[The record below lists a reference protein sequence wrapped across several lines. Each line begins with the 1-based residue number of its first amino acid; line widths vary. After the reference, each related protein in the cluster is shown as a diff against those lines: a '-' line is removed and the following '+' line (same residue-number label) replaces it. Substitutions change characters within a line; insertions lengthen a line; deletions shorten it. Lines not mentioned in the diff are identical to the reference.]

1 MRKRKCKIPHQIGDY
16 KIEKFLSH
24 GGMATIYLG
33 KDAKGR
39 QAAIKVIRYDYA
51 DKETFNERFLRECK
65 ATSCLS
71 HPNIVELYEFGSF
84 EDQPFYAMEYLPYP
98 TMEDR
103 LENDELFSEN
113 ELLKISQKV
122 LSAIASYS
130 QRGLVHRDLK
140 PSNVLLKDKT
150 EPIIMDFGLVF
161 NPDNTALTKT
171 GEVCGTPAYMPPELL
186 KGQKADVRSDLYQ
199 WGVVLY
205 ECLCGELPIGR
216 PDPAAAFTMILNGEL
231 RPLKEAKRD
240 VTPGFATFV
249 ANLMSILP
257 AHRYQNPEAAIA
269 DVQHLLSGSN
279 IRALSAEE
287 RIDKEKPAVASGALS
302 PVTAPTKAPEVPGPK
317 NRRPILLWLTTLL
330 LLMTLFFAM
339 RPRRESPTPKPKI
352 AIGFNVMLVSW
363 HAPFPLRSRATLR
376 DKSGN
381 TVTSKELSEPT
392 ENHRFRFSLNG
403 LDNQTTV
410 ELTLLPDGPTS
421 LPRVVKRQELFL
433 SIDSLNVTDKGLQ
446 VGLRSRRPL
455 NSECVYV
462 INAADRQGRTSK
474 GELIVKEDNYLEA
487 MMTGMGAD
495 IASLELTASYGPT
508 AERVRIDLR
517 PALESWAKELVRTL
531 EKVSINEIIGAMVV
545 RTTSAALERTGGTTI
560 FSADG
565 TYRLGKVEEL
575 NSEGR
580 VEAYRKLVKL
590 QTWAKEQTWTKNLL
604 HFAKRQE
611 FLLSSSL
618 FDLDKKFSICKN
630 ARLDNILN
638 HCFVAR
644 NWLPFSERLYSFGP
658 YWTFYTRSTK
668 PENFEWQPLKI
679 WNFSPP
685 RVIGEESRAFLRDS
699 DHLGKESLV
708 FQVKSHQLQGMK
720 RALVCI
726 QSSQLKK
733 QTYILAR
740 LNENYDFLHSAFL
753 TKRSH
758 SGAVEQPFFHQHL
771 DIRTL
776 RLGNNTLTLQ
786 SRVFPGFMCK
796 NTTIKIPFV
805 AVYVQ

>member
-1 MRKRKCKIPHQIGDY
+1 MRKKKGKIPQQIGDY
-16 KIEKFLSH
+16 KIEKFLGH

-33 KDAKGR
+33 TDPKGR
-39 QAAIKVIRYDYA
+39 KAAIKVIRYDYA
-51 DKETFNERFLRECK
+51 DEQNFNERFHRECK

-84 EDQPFYAMEYLPYP
+84 EGQPFYAMEYLPYP

-103 LENDELFSEN
+103 LENHELFSEK
-113 ELLKISQKV
+113 ELLKISKKV
-122 LSAIASYS
+122 ISAMASYG

-140 PSNVLLKDKT
+140 PSNVLLKDGT

-186 KGQKADVRSDLYQ
+186 KGQKADLRSDLYQ
-199 WGVVLY
+199 WGIVLY

-216 PDPAAAFTMILNGEL
+216 PDPAMAFTMILKGEL
-231 RPLKEAKRD
+231 RPLKEAKPD

-257 AHRYQNPEAAIA
+257 AHRYQNPEAAIV
-269 DVQHLLSGSN
+269 DIEHLLSGGN
-279 IRALSAEE
+279 IRSLSVEE
-287 RIDKEKPAVASGALS
+287 RIEKEKPAIASGALS
-302 PVTAPTKAPEVPGPK
+302 PVTAPTKAPEVPVK
-317 NRRPILLWLTTLL
+317 KSYRPTLLWLTTLL
-330 LLMTLFFAM
+330 LLVTLFFSL

-352 AIGFNVMLVSW
+352 AIGFNVLLLTW
-363 HAPFPLRSRATLR
+363 NAPFPLKSRATLR
-376 DKSGN
+376 DKSGK

-392 ENHRFRFSLNG
+392 RHHRFRFSLNG
-403 LDNQTTV
+403 LESQTTV
-410 ELTLLPDGPTS
+410 ELTLLPNGPTS
-421 LPRVVKRQELFL
+421 LPRAVKRQELFL
-433 SIDSLNVTDKGLQ
+433 SIDSLKVTDKGLL
-446 VGLRSRRPL
+446 VRLHSRRSL
-455 NSECVYV
+455 QSECVYV
-462 INAADRQGRTSK
+462 ISAIDRQGRTSK
-474 GELIVKEDNYLEA
+474 GELTVKEDKYLEGL
-487 MMTGMGAD
+487 MTGMGAD

-517 PALESWAKELVRTL
+517 TALENWAKELVRTL

-545 RTTSAALERTGGTTI
+545 RTTSAALDRTGGTTI

-590 QTWAKEQTWTKNLL
+590 QTWAKEQSWTKNLL
-604 HFAKRQE
+604 QFARRQE

-618 FDLDKKFSICKN
+618 FDLEEQFRICKN
-630 ARLDNILN
+630 ARLVNILN
-638 HCFVAR
+638 HCFLAR

-658 YWTFYTRSTK
+658 YWTFYTRGTK
-668 PENFEWQPLKI
+668 PENFEWRPIKS
-679 WNFSPP
+679 WSFNPP
-685 RVIGEESRAFLRDS
+685 TVIGEESRAFLRDS
-699 DHLGKESLV
+699 DHLGKESLT

-720 RALVCI
+720 RVLVCI
-726 QSSQLKK
+726 QSSLLKK
-733 QTYILAR
+733 QVYILAR
-740 LNENYDFLHSAFL
+740 LNEDYDFLHSAFL
-753 TKRSH
+753 TRRKG
-758 SGAVEQPFFHQHL
+758 SGASQQPFFHQHL

-776 RLGNNTLTLQ
+776 REGENTLTLQ